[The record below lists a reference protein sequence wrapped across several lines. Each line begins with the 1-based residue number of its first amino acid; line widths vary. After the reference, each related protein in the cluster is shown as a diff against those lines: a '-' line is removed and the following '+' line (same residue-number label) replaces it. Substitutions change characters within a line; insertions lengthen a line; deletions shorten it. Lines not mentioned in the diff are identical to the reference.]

1 MVTIIIMAWGTISK
15 LVHLAVEKCFLRL
28 YKTRLTLWLNHCTVA
43 GKRVRRCSGKN
54 RWKVEITDFAD
65 AYLFFRRLAAKVN
78 SEVEVHNSRE
88 HVFYLVRLPRTS
100 AILVLQNCTVGKQT
114 VATIKIQADT
124 SDKQWLKISLVGRQ
138 HTLFLN
144 K

>member
-15 LVHLAVEKCFLRL
+15 LAHLAVEKCYLRL
-28 YKTRLTLWLNHCTVA
+28 YKTRLTLWLNRCTVA

-65 AYLFFRRLAAKVN
+65 AYLFFRRLAEKVN

-100 AILVLQNCTVGKQT
+100 AILVLQNRTTGEQT

-124 SDKQWLKISLVGRQ
+124 SDKQWLRISLIV
-138 HTLFLN
+138 